1 MKTLL
6 IALAA
11 LIITA
16 AVFVQER
23 RIFDKEASLRSAFW
37 RAYGR
42 LKKGRKPLWA
52 PEEETELAV
61 ELARMRMEIR
71 MAKREGFASI
81 HY

>member
-6 IALAA
+6 ITLAA

-23 RIFDKEASLRSAFW
+23 RIFDREASLCSAFW
-37 RAYGR
+37 RAFGR
-42 LKKGRKPLWA
+42 LKKGRRPLWA
-52 PEEETELAV
+52 PEEEAELAV
-61 ELARMRMEIR
+61 ELAWMRKEIR
-71 MAKREGFASI
+71 ISNREGFAPL

>member
-6 IALAA
+6 LTLAA

-23 RIFDKEASLRSAFW
+23 RIFDKEASLCSAFW
-37 RAYGR
+37 RAYDR
-42 LKKGRKPLWA
+42 LKKRRNPLWA
-52 PEEETELAV
+52 PVEEAELA
-61 ELARMRMEIR
+61 EDLAWMRKEIHIS
-71 MAKREGFASI
+71 KREGFVSL